1 VFILK
6 VKVMMRLSDAQRQP
20 NFPVT
25 REQYRKLVKEV
36 GLDAAR
42 AKRIEMEMEEA

>member
-1 VFILK
+1 MR
-6 VKVMMRLSDAQRQP
+6 VKVMMRLADALRLP
-20 NFPVT
+20 NCPVT

-42 AKRIEMEMEEA
+42 AKRIEMEIEEV